1 MSSRGRGVF
10 LPARPDRKAA
20 AGPARSCGTRATAEI
35 HHDTVSRPV
44 LRQASCCRLP
54 EKRRA
59 ISGGILMVT
68 SVPCFSS
75 TKQLLRSG
83 KFTERL
89 SRSRPEI
96 PTNLGISNRW
106 SKVHTARTN
115 YGVPELLD
123 TARAPLDAKRR
134 VREALGLP
142 RGRQRLAAAREHG
155 GAPGTGARGQDVGG
169 GVQGGRPSHER
180 RR

>member
-59 ISGGILMVT
+59 ISGGILMR
-68 SVPCFSS
+68 PRFPAFPPPSS
-75 TKQLLRSG
+75 
-83 KFTERL
+83 FF
-89 SRSRPEI
+89 
-96 PTNLGISNRW
+96 
-106 SKVHTARTN
+106 
-115 YGVPELLD
+115 
-123 TARAPLDAKRR
+123 
-134 VREALGLP
+134 AL
-142 RGRQRLAAAREHG
+142 
-155 GAPGTGARGQDVGG
+155 
-169 GVQGGRPSHER
+169 
-180 RR
+180 

>member
-54 EKRRA
+54 EKRRGNERRHPWA
-59 ISGGILMVT
+59 

-75 TKQLLRSG
+75 TKQLL
-83 KFTERL
+83 
-89 SRSRPEI
+89 
-96 PTNLGISNRW
+96 
-106 SKVHTARTN
+106 
-115 YGVPELLD
+115 
-123 TARAPLDAKRR
+123 
-134 VREALGLP
+134 
-142 RGRQRLAAAREHG
+142 
-155 GAPGTGARGQDVGG
+155 
-169 GVQGGRPSHER
+169 
-180 RR
+180 